1 MRLCPKNREASSFA
15 SVQGCN
21 TILDITLK
29 FKVEIFF
36 ANIGTSGSGDLFHFF
51 LSQSIF
57 STGHPGNA

>member
-1 MRLCPKNREASSFA
+1 MPLCPKNREASSFA

-36 ANIGTSGSGDLFHFF
+36 ANIGTSG
-51 LSQSIF
+51 
-57 STGHPGNA
+57 